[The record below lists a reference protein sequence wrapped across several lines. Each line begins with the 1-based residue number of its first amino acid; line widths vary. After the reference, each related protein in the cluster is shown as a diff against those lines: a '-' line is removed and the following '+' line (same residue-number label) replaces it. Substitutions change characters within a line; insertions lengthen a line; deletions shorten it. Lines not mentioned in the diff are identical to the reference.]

1 MWQTRQYEERF
12 VAQAQYLLSWVNGPA
27 QIKCKVGVVAAVTA
41 GPAAHCR
48 PRDNLLVGVE
58 QAHVAV
64 VGVARA
70 GARLVET
77 SIIPT

>member
-1 MWQTRQYEERF
+1 M
-12 VAQAQYLLSWVNGPA
+12 
-27 QIKCKVGVVAAVTA
+27 TA

-58 QAHVAV
+58 QTHVPV

-77 SIIPT
+77 SVIPTSF